1 MKLKVTQA
9 PEEIINKLN
18 MKLRDIFTEV
28 YTSLS
33 SNKIRSG
40 LTMLGVVIGISSVIV
55 LVGVGQGATSS
66 ITSNISSLGSNLII
80 VAPGSTSTSGVRSAM
95 GSASTL
101 TQDDADAIATEVSS
115 VSGLA
120 SVVTTRQ
127 QITYKNSNTNAQ
139 IIGTEANYADVR
151 NVIISSGSFITT
163 QDQKSVS
170 KVAVIGPSTSET
182 LFGEGVDPVGKTIK
196 INKIQ
201 FKVVGLAQSKG
212 GSTTDSSDYAVYI
225 PMATAQRYLTGRGT
239 LSISNIYVKAVDEN
253 SVSATKTAIT
263 NLLLERHNISDS
275 SSADFTASTQEDLMS
290 SLSSVSTTLSLLLG
304 CIAGISLL
312 VGGIGIMNM
321 MLTTVT
327 ERTREIG
334 LRKAVGAKRSDISI
348 QFLSESVALTFV
360 SGIIGAGVGLAVAKI
375 LTSLNVLTSVIT
387 WQSIVY
393 SFGICAFVGIIFG
406 IYPANKAAKLKPIDA
421 LRYE

>member
-1 MKLKVTQA
+1 MKLH
-9 PEEIINKLN
+9 
-18 MKLRDIFTEV
+18 DIFTEV

-55 LVGVGQGATSS
+55 LVGVGKGATSS
-66 ITSNISSLGSNLII
+66 ITSSISSLGSNLIS
-80 VAPGSTSTSGVRSAM
+80 VAPGSTSSSGVRSAM

-101 TQDDADAIATEVSS
+101 TQDDADAIAAEVSS
-115 VSGLA
+115 VSELA

-127 QITYKNSNTNAQ
+127 QITYKSSNTNAQ
-139 IIGTEANYADVR
+139 IIGTEPNYADVR
-151 NVIISSGSFITT
+151 NIIISSGNFITT

-170 KVAVIGPSTSET
+170 KIAVIGPSTSET

-201 FKVVGLAQSKG
+201 FKVVGLTQSKG
-212 GSTTDSSDYAVYI
+212 GSTTDSSDYAVYV
-225 PMATAQRYLTGRGT
+225 PMATVQRYFTGQGT

-253 SVSATKTAIT
+253 SVNTTKTAIT

-275 SSADFTASTQEDLMS
+275 SSADFTASTQEDLTS
-290 SLSSVSTTLSLLLG
+290 SMSSVSTTLSLLLG

-334 LRKAVGAKRSDISI
+334 LRKAVGAKRKDISI
-348 QFLSESVALTFV
+348 QFLSESVALTFI

>member
-1 MKLKVTQA
+1 
-9 PEEIINKLN
+9 
-18 MKLRDIFTEV
+18 
-28 YTSLS
+28 
-33 SNKIRSG
+33 
-40 LTMLGVVIGISSVIV
+40 MLGVVIGISSVIV
-55 LVGVGQGATSS
+55 LVGVGKGATSS
-66 ITSNISSLGSNLII
+66 ITSSISSLGSNLIS
-80 VAPGSTSTSGVRSAM
+80 VAPGSTSSSGVRSAM

-101 TQDDADAIATEVSS
+101 TQDDADAIAAEVSS
-115 VSGLA
+115 VSELA

-127 QITYKNSNTNAQ
+127 QITYKSSNTNAQ
-139 IIGTEANYADVR
+139 IIGTEPNYADVR
-151 NVIISSGSFITT
+151 NIIISSGNFITT

-170 KVAVIGPSTSET
+170 KIAVIGPSTSET

-201 FKVVGLAQSKG
+201 FKVVGLTQSKG
-212 GSTTDSSDYAVYI
+212 GSTTDSSDYAVYV
-225 PMATAQRYLTGRGT
+225 PMATVQRYFTGQGT

-253 SVSATKTAIT
+253 SVNTTKTAIT

-275 SSADFTASTQEDLMS
+275 SSADFTASTQEDLTS
-290 SLSSVSTTLSLLLG
+290 SMSSVSTTLSLLLG

-334 LRKAVGAKRSDISI
+334 LRKAVGAKRKDISI
-348 QFLSESVALTFV
+348 QFLSESVALTFI